1 MSFYC
6 SILKGTSSIAFS
18 SILNQIG
25 MALRIFSFELTAYIY
40 NKEHKTN
47 HILDSNCFWNYNEVI
62 FHLKELALCDKHCF
76 SNPNIFGFQ
85 RRKPMKF
92 QTMTFVRLKTISLKY
107 QRFTTLVSKEI
118 GIRKSEF
125 VAKSQFLCIFLYNL
139 AISGHSVHS
148 SFREATTGFARRF

>member
-25 MALRIFSFELTAYIY
+25 MALRIFSFELTACFY

-47 HILDSNCFWNYNEVI
+47 HILDSNCFWNFNEVI
-62 FHLKELALCDKHCF
+62 FHLKELALCNKLWF
-76 SNPNIFGFQ
+76 SNPNIFRTQF
-85 RRKPMKF
+85 RKPLKF
-92 QTMTFVRLKTISLKY
+92 QTMTFVRSRNISLKY
-107 QRFTTLVSKEI
+107 QRFTTLGSKDI

-125 VAKSQFLCIFLYNL
+125 VAKSQFL
-139 AISGHSVHS
+139 
-148 SFREATTGFARRF
+148 